1 MHEATKKLINYVRLR
16 IDKEEEKWMLKVHE
30 GQDKQRRVP
39 AIEEVEKGS
48 VGSLLSSEENE
59 LEILHAASE
68 SEEEVGTCD
77 FSEEDGK
84 ESQSFPSH
92 LGEGCEG
99 EVQITD
105 KQSAVAATNYLMQ
118 SSVPIEQ
125 PVDEQTKAYVL
136 LLHFPPSVSQS
147 ACYPAMFL
155 YGWDYHYLD
164 SLVARAECAIPMKS
178 VYLLCIHVFT
188 SV

>member
-16 IDKEEEKWMLKVHE
+16 IDEEEEKWMLKVHE
-30 GQDKQRRVP
+30 GQGKQKRNS
-39 AIEEVEKGS
+39 AIEEVES
-48 VGSLLSSEENE
+48 VGSLLISEQDEQ
-59 LEILHAASE
+59 EIVHAASE
-68 SEEEVGTCD
+68 SEDEVGSCD
-77 FSEEDGK
+77 FSEDEK
-84 ESQSFPSH
+84 ESQSFPSR
-92 LGEGCEG
+92 LGESCEG

-105 KQSAVAATNYLMQ
+105 KQSAVAATNYSMQ

-125 PVDEQTKAYVL
+125 PVEEKTKAYVL
-136 LLHFPPSVSQS
+136 LLHFPPSVSQR

-164 SLVARAECAIPMKS
+164 SLVASAECAVPLKS
-178 VYLLCIHVFT
+178 VHLLCVHVFA